1 MTPDGRV
8 TKTLSAAYKKHVMRR
23 FVTFLGAIVLAV
35 AVVGCASGQ
44 KHGSASTV
52 TPPVTVPRTT
62 IPSPSVAIRSTRS
75 REANAPEVRQWRKKP
90 LAVQSGGDESVVRF
104 VLPGNGCKP
113 RAMRARVEGKTLTLL
128 LRIPTSCTLPAR
140 FYEVT
145 VSLARPMLRAIT
157 TVVAGHAKF
166 GRGQEMPLTRVVSG

>member
-1 MTPDGRV
+1 
-8 TKTLSAAYKKHVMRR
+8 MRR
-23 FVTFLGAIVLAV
+23 FVTFLGAVVLAV
-35 AVVGCASGQ
+35 AVAGCASGQ
-44 KHGSASTV
+44 KHGSASSA
-52 TPPVTVPRTT
+52 PLPVTVPRTT

-113 RAMRARVEGKTLTLL
+113 KAMTARVEGKRLTLL
-128 LRIPTSCTLPAR
+128 LRVPTGCTLPAR

-145 VSLARPMLRAIT
+145 VSLAKPVLRPIT
-157 TVVAGHAKF
+157 TVVARYAKI
-166 GRGQEMPLTRVVSG
+166 GRGQEMPLRRVVYG